1 MWTSVGFLLLIQNT
15 VISANTVALNE
26 SNLNS
31 VLPQHQLVFA
41 MFGADWCPYSNQL
54 KPIFKD
60 AAADYKLRNPAADV
74 IWATVDCDDQQ
85 DICERFYVNKYPT
98 MKLFIFGDMMINE
111 YRGERAMRALCNF
124 VDEHYNDAI
133 NIFNDDPRQDLDK
146 EKGNVIAYIRRGS
159 EAYKNLHNIA
169 LLLRDYCEFWLSS
182 DEPMDK
188 VSKNRLT
195 FRAANEEIE
204 SEFIGNLANYTTL
217 KQWISDKC
225 IPLVREVTFKNVEG
239 LTEEGLPFLVFFRDP
254 AKKEDEKVFI
264 DAVIRELYATRM
276 TINPLLAD
284 GNVFSHPLRHLG
296 KTSKDLPVL
305 AIDSFTHMYLFPNIS
320 QLATPGVLKQFV
332 EDLHSGV
339 LHQRFHGQ
347 PEIRR
352 QKISKFLDKQ
362 NTGEHHQAEPQEA
375 SEDPPESVFKELRPS
390 GKRYSF
396 LQKTEL

>member
-204 SEFIGNLANYTTL
+204 SE
-217 KQWISDKC
+217 
-225 IPLVREVTFKNVEG
+225 
-239 LTEEGLPFLVFFRDP
+239 
-254 AKKEDEKVFI
+254 
-264 DAVIRELYATRM
+264 VIRELYATRM

>member
-1 MWTSVGFLLLIQNT
+1 M
-15 VISANTVALNE
+15 
-26 SNLNS
+26 
-31 VLPQHQLVFA
+31 FA
-41 MFGADWCPYSNQL
+41 MFGADWCPYSSQL

-60 AAADYKLRNPAADV
+60 AAADYKLRNPTADV
-74 IWATVDCDDQQ
+74 IWASVDCDDQQ

-98 MKLFIFGDMMINE
+98 MKLFVFGDMMINE
-111 YRGERAMRALCNF
+111 YRGERAMRSLCDF

-159 EAYKNLHNIA
+159 EAYKNLHVSYIPRCSCKYQSSV
-169 LLLRDYCEFWLSS
+169 RDRYMVTIF
-182 DEPMDK
+182 K
-188 VSKNRLT
+188 
-195 FRAANEEIE
+195 
-204 SEFIGNLANYTTL
+204 FIGNLEDYAKL

-225 IPLVREVTFKNVEG
+225 IPVVREVTFKNVEG

-254 AKKEDEKVFI
+254 AKKEDEKIFV
-264 DAVIRELYATRM
+264 DAVIRELYDTRM

-305 AIDSFTHMYLFPNIS
+305 AIDSFTHMYLFPNVS

-339 LHQRFHGQ
+339 LHQRFHGK

-362 NTGEHHQAEPQEA
+362 NTGEDHQAAQ
-375 SEDPPESVFKELRPS
+375 DPPESVFKELRPS